1 MQRERNGKFFCRSRP
16 FSYSTAPRSGVDGYP
31 MDSKFSIP
39 ANDAQAYSLMRTY
52 GISDEELKDFISNML
67 SEIKVL
73 ADYAKLSDVSGHA
86 RAALAA
92 LEATKTRSS

>member
-1 MQRERNGKFFCRSRP
+1 
-16 FSYSTAPRSGVDGYP
+16 
-31 MDSKFSIP
+31 
-39 ANDAQAYSLMRTY
+39 MRTY
-52 GISDEELKDFISNML
+52 GISDEELRDFISNML